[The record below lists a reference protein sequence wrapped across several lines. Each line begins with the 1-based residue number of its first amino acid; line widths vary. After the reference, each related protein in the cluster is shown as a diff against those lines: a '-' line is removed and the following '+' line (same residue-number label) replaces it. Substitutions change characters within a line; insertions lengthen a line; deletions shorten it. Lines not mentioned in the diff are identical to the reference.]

1 MRMVV
6 AAVAAGSD
14 YCDNFPGKSFGTSR
28 EAAAKVQGESKADVL
43 LEKVCN
49 HFINRM
55 TCSN

>member
-1 MRMVV
+1 M